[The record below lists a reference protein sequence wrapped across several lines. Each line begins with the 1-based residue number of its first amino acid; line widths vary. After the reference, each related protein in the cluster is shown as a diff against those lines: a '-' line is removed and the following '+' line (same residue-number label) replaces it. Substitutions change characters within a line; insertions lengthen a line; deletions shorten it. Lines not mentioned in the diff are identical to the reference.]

1 MSVISK
7 FDLGTIEV
15 IAKILAD
22 TSNGFT
28 GSEIGSLLSECQ
40 IPDPDPKITKWR
52 RLNTA
57 LVAKQESD
65 GCSNN
70 IISFILKSMNPVRH
84 IDKHEW
90 FVETRYKL
98 NKVISF
104 EGFTLKE
111 DGKIYR
117 TSKANT
123 INEATARASRLREC
137 LIARK
142 VHSDILE
149 FCKEELLADNYFHS
163 VFESTK
169 SIAEKIRKMTGL
181 NSDGACLVDEAF
193 SFKQNI
199 PYLALNSLQTESE
212 QNEQKGFMN
221 LLKGIFGMFRNTTA
235 HAPKIIW
242 NIDEND
248 ALDILSLISL
258 VHKRLD
264 NSTQARR
271 IYNNEP

>member
-1 MSVISK
+1 MSVILK
-7 FDLGTIEV
+7 FDLGTIEA

-28 GSEIGSLLSECQ
+28 GSEIGSLLLECQ

-111 DGKIYR
+111 NGKIYR
-117 TSKANT
+117 ASKVNT
-123 INEATARASRLREC
+123 IN
-137 LIARK
+137 I
-142 VHSDILE
+142 
-149 FCKEELLADNYFHS
+149 
-163 VFESTK
+163 
-169 SIAEKIRKMTGL
+169 
-181 NSDGACLVDEAF
+181 
-193 SFKQNI
+193 
-199 PYLALNSLQTESE
+199 
-212 QNEQKGFMN
+212 
-221 LLKGIFGMFRNTTA
+221 
-235 HAPKIIW
+235 
-242 NIDEND
+242 
-248 ALDILSLISL
+248 
-258 VHKRLD
+258 
-264 NSTQARR
+264 
-271 IYNNEP
+271 